1 MIYDII
7 LILIFVLLI
16 IIGCK
21 RGAAKMLLNIVF
33 AFFSYAAAIFLSN
46 YLSDLIYNNY
56 IKDKVISSVSSFVS
70 QSQIS
75 SATRNIS
82 DTVSNLPVTIKA
94 AFAFTNNDLSQT
106 ITEAVKEA
114 PQKALQSVESAIAP
128 IVTAFLSF
136 LLSIL
141 LFIIIS
147 FLLRFLL
154 MRPLLKVFKLPILK
168 QVNIILGGVLGAID
182 AVLIVSFLAYLM
194 RILIPYIGDKSFM
207 LSESTIYNS
216 YIFYYFYSGNIFS
229 EITSFILGK

>member
-7 LILIFVLLI
+7 LIVIFLISI
-16 IIGCK
+16 ILGCR
-21 RGAAKMLLNIVF
+21 RGAAKTLINIVF
-33 AFFSYAAAIFLSN
+33 AFLSYTAAIFLSD
-46 YLSDLIYNNY
+46 YLSNLIYNNY
-56 IKDKVISSVSSFVS
+56 IKEKVVSSASSFVS
-70 QSQIS
+70 QLGIS
-75 SATRNIS
+75 SASQNIS
-82 DTVSNLPVTIKA
+82 DAVSNLPITIKA

-106 ITEAVKEA
+106 VLDAVKEA

-147 FLLRFLL
+147 FLLRFLI
-154 MRPLLKVFKLPILK
+154 MRPLLKIFKLPILK
-168 QVNIILGGVLGAID
+168 QVNIALGGILGAGE
-182 AVLIVSFLAYLM
+182 AVLIVSFLAYLIK
-194 RILIPYIGDKSFM
+194 ILIPYIGEKSFV